1 MLIATAL
8 AVAIR
13 LFTLSRAGYL
23 TGITEY
29 DDGVYLGASLRLIDG
44 VMPYKDFAFVQPPG
58 ILLLMSP
65 VALVAKLTTTVKALA
80 LARVLT
86 AMASAACVPL
96 AGNLVRYRGTAVT
109 VVTCGVLAVYPG
121 DIITAHTL
129 LLEPWMNLFCLLAI
143 NAAFRHG
150 HLTRPGLL
158 AWAGAALGFAC
169 AIKFWAAAPAA
180 VLLVACLTHRED
192 RLARLRGYLPG
203 LAAGFLLPVLPFL
216 ASAPATF
223 IHSTISDQAT
233 RTSNAIS
240 MAVRVANLTGLIDF
254 INQQSGVSLNAGAH
268 SLFADEAQGV
278 GNPTGLGW
286 LPVPGIVVLA
296 VVISAGYIWQF
307 RRRTELE
314 WLSLATAVLASAA
327 ILLYPAFYYH
337 YSDFPGPWLA
347 LTLGTA
353 GTLAGSQRARAIV
366 VPALAVLLVLV
377 AALQIR
383 EAFPLRRPTDE
394 AMAQLIPPRSCLV
407 TDDASLAIAAGR
419 FADQPPGCPEIVD
432 ALASTL
438 VLSNGGSVQGDA
450 DHMPQVVAA
459 WRSWLGQADYVW
471 LSPSHLSKRRIP
483 WTPAL
488 SAWFNANFIKLGK
501 YSADI
506 GQLYI
511 RVRN

>member
-1 MLIATAL
+1 
-8 AVAIR
+8 
-13 LFTLSRAGYL
+13 
-23 TGITEY
+23 
-29 DDGVYLGASLRLIDG
+29 
-44 VMPYKDFAFVQPPG
+44 
-58 ILLLMSP
+58 
-65 VALVAKLTTTVKALA
+65 
-80 LARVLT
+80 
-86 AMASAACVPL
+86 
-96 AGNLVRYRGTAVT
+96 
-109 VVTCGVLAVYPG
+109 
-121 DIITAHTL
+121 
-129 LLEPWMNLFCLLAI
+129 MNLSCLLAI

-150 HLTRPGLL
+150 HLTRPGRL

-180 VLLVACLTHRED
+180 ALLVACLTHRED

-233 RTSNAIS
+233 RTSNAVSI
-240 MAVRVANLTGLIDF
+240 AVRVANLTGLIDI
-254 INQQSGVSLNAGAH
+254 INDRGVVSPNAGAH
-268 SLFADEAQGV
+268 SLFADEAQGI

-286 LPVPGIVVLA
+286 LPVPGIIVLA
-296 VVISAGYIWQF
+296 GVISAGYIRQF

-337 YSDFPGPWLA
+337 YADFPAPWLA

-353 GTLAGSQRARAIV
+353 GVLAGRQKARAII
-366 VPALAVLLVLV
+366 VPALAVLLALV

-394 AMAQLIPPRSCLV
+394 AIERLITPRSCLV

-419 FADQPPGCPEIVD
+419 LADLPAGCPDIVD
-432 ALASTL
+432 ALAATL
-438 VLSNGGSVQGDA
+438 VLSNGRRVQGGA

-459 WRSWLGQADYVW
+459 WRSWLSQADYVW
-471 LSPSHLSKRRIP
+471 LSPAHLSKRRIP

-488 SAWFNANFIKLGK
+488 SAWFNANFTKLGT
-501 YSADI
+501 YNADT
-506 GQLYI
+506 GQIYKQKGCRSIPPEKL
-511 RVRN
+511 RHCQRASHRDFDPDTACQTGCT